1 MADRGRGAMHPM
13 LVCSISLLFFALAG
27 GASGGGAGAGILP
40 GISNSKA
47 GDDGQ
52 RAEPF
57 CCCIVHGL
65 GAGQRPLKPLGLR
78 GGFGIR
84 DHGVEVFDP
93 NDSDSVSTLEK
104 RGEGW
109 NLIEEDFFPRDE
121 SAAERDGYEY
131 VTDTSEE
138 LAKVSIALIPRCN
151 WCIIHPHD
159 SHLVRIEPLSPS
171 LPLLLCLCA
180 SLSHSLT
187 HSPTLPPSP
196 SPPPSLPPSLPPTVF
211 LSPPLPLPLNLSA
224 ERISAHLPVTLI
236 RLLPFLT
243 LCRPSRGG
251 QAISLKSLA
260 VE

>member
-1 MADRGRGAMHPM
+1 MHPM
-13 LVCSISLLFFALAG
+13 LVCAIPLLVLALAG

-52 RAEPF
+52 RAEQVF
-57 CCCIVHGL
+57 CCIVHGL
-65 GAGQRPLKPLGLR
+65 GARQRPLKPLGLR

-84 DHGVEVFDP
+84 DQGVEIFDP

-131 VTDTSEE
+131 VTDSSEE
-138 LAKVSIALIPRCN
+138 LAKVSIAVIPRCN

-180 SLSHSLT
+180 SLT
-187 HSPTLPPSP
+187 HSPTLPRCL
-196 SPPPSLPPSLPPTVF
+196 SLPPSLPP
-211 LSPPLPLPLNLSA
+211 SPPLPPSLPPSHCLSFSSSPSPSQSL
-224 ERISAHLPVTLI
+224 RLSAHLPVTLI